1 MGVAFVCL
9 LLCKDS
15 CEAENHFSCD
25 DGAQVHT
32 RNALKLRNS
41 SINKFVPDL
50 RCLKLNVQFPD
61 VSQKAL
67 SSRVHMLP
75 QDIPLVCRGTQLF

>member
-1 MGVAFVCL
+1 M

-15 CEAENHFSCD
+15 CEADIILIVMMEPKF
-25 DGAQVHT
+25 T
-32 RNALKLRNS
+32 LEMPLKLRNS
-41 SINKFVPDL
+41 SINNFVLDL

-67 SSRVHMLP
+67 SSRVHTPP
-75 QDIPLVCRGTQLF
+75 QDIPLVFRGTQLF